1 MKIKINRISNVEN
14 VDRLLT
20 KEIEDLRSQ
29 TNKFNSDLSNNIKNL
44 AHLTNLKL
52 ALTLEKTEKMVGAG
66 KK

>member
-29 TNKFNSDLSNNIKNL
+29 TNKFNSNLSNNL
-44 AHLTNLKL
+44 AHLTNLKS
-52 ALTLEKTEKMVGAG
+52 ALTLEKNEKMVGVI